1 MTYVFV
7 VGHCQLT
14 LSCDFV
20 SICILMPYMLNL
32 AFFLIFVRLYGNII
46 SVYR

>member
-20 SICILMPYMLNL
+20 SICII
-32 AFFLIFVRLYGNII
+32 AFYIPKLCSFSFIYLFVREYYFGL
-46 SVYR
+46 